1 MIDDRMAFF
10 RGTGEHGG
18 SDLLQA
24 LPERA
29 LEQLMEFE
37 VSNRIGAER
46 HVGQRPSRRRDLG
59 LRSGN
64 TEECATEKARARA
77 GTVGDE
83 RPKQCAVLAEEKG
96 EVGRLHQP
104 GEQFG
109 GDHARPVVRIDPRAK
124 KPEPDDRMSDGA
136 GTKGYGDRTVESP
149 YINWHLDELRK
160 QESAQPD
167 AHAAVPSAIAARPSS
182 NHSSTTASSTG
193 P

>member
-83 RPKQCAVLAEEKG
+83 RPKQRAVLAEEKG

-109 GDHARPVVRIDPRAK
+109 GDRSRPVIRIDPRAK

-136 GTKGYGDRTVESP
+136 GAESHGDRTVESP
-149 YINWHLDELRK
+149 HINWHFDELRE
-160 QESAQPD
+160 QESAQPSV
-167 AHAAVPSAIAARPSS
+167 HAAGLPTIAARPSIA
-182 NHSSTTASSTG
+182 HSDATASSSG